1 MAISSID
8 KTVIKGYN
16 KAISGKWLSKRLE
29 DAVKNPASFATKMM
43 MFSFVTKDAI
53 NCAIYTTQ
61 SWTNDK
67 IPPDKR
73 PFVASLDFFNGIFN
87 VLGQAGAYV
96 LFDKFLT
103 PRMFGAKYSGSFQ
116 QKGKP
121 SISMDDKFGKG
132 SSRKSR
138 LLPDNIDGVLT
149 DILNSDETKIQN
161 PKIVKRIKG
170 ILKDSNIN
178 LKNITPEQ
186 AKLVKDKL
194 VKTLSKGAR
203 FSSFEKGFAL
213 IVTALATTALVKRTL
228 TPLFA
233 TPLAGMAG
241 DAIQKRMQKNEPEDR
256 LDYEREAVE
265 AGQFNKIDTTAF
277 NKVSSRNKW

>member
-1 MAISSID
+1 MAISSIN
-8 KTVIKGYN
+8 KTIINGYN
-16 KAISGKWLSKRLE
+16 KAIKGKWLSKRLE

-61 SWTNDK
+61 SATNEK
-67 IPPDKR
+67 IPEDKR

-87 VLGQAGAYV
+87 VVGQAGAYV

-103 PRMFGAKYSGSFQ
+103 PRMFGEKYSGTFK
-116 QKGKP
+116 QKGMP
-121 SISMDDKFGKG
+121 TISLDDKFGKG
-132 SSRKSR
+132 SSKNSR
-138 LLPDNIDGVLT
+138 LLPDNIDGILT
-149 DILNSDETKIQN
+149 DILNPDEAKIQN
-161 PKIVKRIKG
+161 PKIVKKIKG
-170 ILKDSNIN
+170 IIKESNIN

-186 AKLVKDKL
+186 TKLIKEQL
-194 VKTLSKGAR
+194 VNTLSKGSR
-203 FSSFEKGFAL
+203 FGSFEKGFGL

-241 DAIQKRMQKNEPEDR
+241 DAIQKRMKNKGPEDR
-256 LDYEREAVE
+256 LDYEREA
-265 AGQFNKIDTTAF
+265 AAKGQFNKVDTTAF
-277 NKVSSRNKW
+277 NKVSTRNNW